1 MRVVRS
7 RRRRAVVRG
16 LHAETRSAQLPLR
29 ARLVRTSESES
40 SECES
45 ESVLS
50 APVEPVE
57 SDEELAEDSARR
69 RCLIPRRE
77 VRCESPVCSSKVIW
91 QRRRWVD
98 VKERGRAKRRRPP
111 LPPRLAADLLTPAAH
126 HRVTR
131 THQSHHGF
139 CWFFFSLFL
148 EGAQRV
154 WFTRLQSHR
163 AGRALS
169 PRRRWR
175 PVATGAQVG
184 QASKVG
190 LPESCEFSI
199 AFAYRSEMLRPRASK
214 TAPTKS

>member
-57 SDEELAEDSARR
+57 SDEELPEDSARR
-69 RCLIPRRE
+69 RCLIPLRE
-77 VRCESPVCSSKVIW
+77 ERCESPVCSSKVIW

-139 CWFFFSLFL
+139 VLVFFLSFL
-148 EGAQRV
+148 KARSGSGLRDCSRIALAERSVRV
-154 WFTRLQSHR
+154 
-163 AGRALS
+163 AGGD
-169 PRRRWR
+169 RWR
-175 PVATGAQVG
+175 LARKSV
-184 QASKVG
+184 K
-190 LPESCEFSI
+190 LL
-199 AFAYRSEMLRPRASK
+199 RSGCPSRAS
-214 TAPTKS
+214 S